1 MSSRAKIVSGGPVGL
16 LFGLLLVQSGCFR
29 GDIAEVADGP
39 SKDELVTF
47 YSPRSIKIR
56 PFTKPASF
64 DDDAIPDGI
73 IVFLEPADDDGDAV
87 KAIGTF
93 IFELYSYRSA
103 AGDTRGER
111 LQTWRQPV
119 LNADQRRQFWNHVI
133 RMYEFQLSW
142 EGKPIPP
149 QKKYVLT
156 VSFQA
161 PGSERLFDEY
171 DFEFRVPRGEIMS
184 ASSER
189 E

>member
-1 MSSRAKIVSGGPVGL
+1 MNTRSKIVAGGPVAV
-16 LFGLLLVQSGCFR
+16 LFGLLLVQSGCPR
-29 GDIAEVADGP
+29 SDIAEVADGP
-39 SKDELVTF
+39 SKDKLLVF
-47 YSPRSIKIR
+47 YSPRSVKIR

-73 IVFLEPADDDGDAV
+73 DVFLQPADDDGDPV

-93 IFELYSYRSA
+93 IFELYSHRSA
-103 AGDTRGER
+103 AGDDRGER

-119 LNADQRRQFWNHVI
+119 LDAEQRRQFWNHVI
-133 RMYEFQLSW
+133 SMYQFQLSW

-149 QKKYVLT
+149 QQKYVLT

-171 DFEFRVPRGEIMS
+171 EFEFRIPRGEVLS